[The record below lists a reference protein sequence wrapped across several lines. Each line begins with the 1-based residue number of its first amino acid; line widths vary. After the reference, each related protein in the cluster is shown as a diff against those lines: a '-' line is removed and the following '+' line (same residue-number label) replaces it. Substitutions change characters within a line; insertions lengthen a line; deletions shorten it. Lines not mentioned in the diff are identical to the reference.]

1 MNFEIKIAVELHNP
15 FVNSQ
20 HVICMS
26 LWPMIIQGLLELLWM
41 VYLEEKLQ
49 SCLKLRN
56 FQSHFHK
63 VKSVGL

>member
-1 MNFEIKIAVELHNP
+1 MNFEIEIAVELHNP
-15 FVNSQ
+15 FANSH

-26 LWPMIIQGLLELLWM
+26 LWPMIIQGLLKLLWM

-56 FQSHFHK
+56 FQNPFNND
-63 VKSVGL
+63 KSVGL